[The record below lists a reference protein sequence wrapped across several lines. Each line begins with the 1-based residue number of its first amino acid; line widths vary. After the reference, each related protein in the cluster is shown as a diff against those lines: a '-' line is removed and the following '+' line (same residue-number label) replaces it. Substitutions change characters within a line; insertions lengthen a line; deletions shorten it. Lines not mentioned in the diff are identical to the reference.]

1 MGRLADKIAV
11 VVGAGQTPGAT
22 LGNGRATALRFAE
35 EGARLLLVDR
45 NEASAEETLAMVRER
60 GGDGS
65 VCVADITREADAERI
80 VATCKERYGRLDV
93 LHNNVGIGTGDRG
106 PTSMTEEV
114 WDRIFATNLKGVM
127 LVCKH
132 ALPVMREQG
141 SGVITNISSVAA
153 VCAVGIVA
161 TNLKGVMLVCK
172 HALPVMREQGSGVI
186 TNISSVAAV
195 CAVGI
200 VAYKSSKAALNAYTH
215 SLATGNARYGIR
227 ANVIMP
233 GLMNTPMAIEGY
245 VAAGRDRAE
254 LVAARDA
261 QVPLGRR
268 MGDAWD
274 VANAALFLASDE
286 ARFITGVCLPVD
298 GGQSARIG

>member
-1 MGRLADKIAV
+1 MGRLQGKVAI

-22 LGNGRATALRFAE
+22 IGNGRATALRFAE
-35 EGARLLLVDR
+35 EGARVLLVDR
-45 NEASAEETLAMVRER
+45 RLDSAEETLAMVAER
-60 GGDGS
+60 GGEGS
-65 VCVADITREADAERI
+65 VQAADITREAD
-80 VATCKERYGRLDV
+80 CKALIDACVERYGRVDI

-106 PTSMTEEV
+106 AASMTEDV

-141 SGVITNISSVAA
+141 GGAITNISSVAA
-153 VCAVGIVA
+153 VCAVG
-161 TNLKGVMLVCK
+161 L
-172 HALPVMREQGSGVI
+172 
-186 TNISSVAAV
+186 
-195 CAVGI
+195 

-215 SLATGNARYGIR
+215 ALATGNARYGIR

-233 GLMNTPMAIEGY
+233 GLMNTPMAIEGN
-245 VAAGRDRAE
+245 VAAGRDREE
-254 LVAARDA
+254 LIRQRDA
-261 QVPLGRR
+261 MVPLGGR

-274 VANAALFLASDE
+274 VANAAVFLASDE

-298 GGQSARIG
+298 GGQAARIG

>member
-11 VVGAGQTPGAT
+11 VVGAGQTPGENM
-22 LGNGRATALRFAE
+22 GNGRATALRFAE
-35 EGARLLLVDR
+35 EGARVLLVDR
-45 NEASAEETLAMVRER
+45 NGASAEETLSLIRER

-65 VCVADITREADAERI
+65 VFEADITREDHCQAL
-80 VATCKERYGRLDV
+80 VAACIERYGRLDV
-93 LHNNVGIGTGDRG
+93 LHNNVGIGSGDRG
-106 PTSMTEEV
+106 AASMTVEV
-114 WDRIFATNLKGVM
+114 WDRIFATNVKGIM

-132 ALPVMREQG
+132 ALPVMRDQG
-141 SGVITNISSVAA
+141 
-153 VCAVGIVA
+153 
-161 TNLKGVMLVCK
+161 
-172 HALPVMREQGSGVI
+172 HGVI

-215 SLATGNARYGIR
+215 SLATGNARHGIR

-245 VAAGRDRAE
+245 VAAGRDRDE
-254 LVAARDA
+254 LVSARDA
-261 QVPLGRR
+261 QVPLGGK
-268 MGDAWD
+268 MGTAWD

-286 ARFITGVCLPVD
+286 ARFITGVVLPVD
-298 GGQSARIG
+298 GGQAAMVG

>member
-1 MGRLADKIAV
+1 MGRLADKVAV

-22 LGNGRATALRFAE
+22 MGNGRATAVRFAE
-35 EGARLLLVDR
+35 EGARVLLVDR
-45 NEASAEETLAMVRER
+45 NAASAEDTLAMVRER

-65 VCVADITREADAERI
+65 VWEADITREEDAAAI
-80 VATCKERYGRLDV
+80 VATCVERYGRVDV

-106 PTSMTEEV
+106 PTQMTEEV
-114 WDRIFATNLKGVM
+114 WDRIFDTNLKGVM

-132 ALPVMREQG
+132 ALP
-141 SGVITNISSVAA
+141 
-153 VCAVGIVA
+153 
-161 TNLKGVMLVCK
+161 
-172 HALPVMREQGSGVI
+172 PMREQGSGVI

-215 SLATGNARYGIR
+215 SLATGNARHGIR

-245 VAAGRDRAE
+245 VAAGHDREA
-254 LVAARDA
+254 LISSRNA
-261 QVPLGRR
+261 QVPLGGR